1 MYCFDSLAT
10 TNEEHYRN
18 YWNETG
24 STEII
29 EKAIMK
35 IPTTQNIEELIK
47 YGETNLICEASFRI
61 ENLETD
67 ESSLMLLLLQS
78 GYITSFEKNICK
90 IPNYEI
96 QYCFFGDFIKAW
108 LKKYIPDYS
117 IPFDLANIEN
127 TKKYG
132 DEFKNKF
139 LQKMIY
145 EDYNESFFKLWWLFH
160 LFLNA
165 VKNLSIKFILQSKQ
179 LKNQK

>member
-10 TNEEHYRN
+10 TNEEHYHN

-78 GYITSFEKNICK
+78 GYITSFEKNIARFLIMK
-90 IPNYEI
+90 SNIVFLEI
-96 QYCFFGDFIKAW
+96 
-108 LKKYIPDYS
+108 L
-117 IPFDLANIEN
+117 
-127 TKKYG
+127 
-132 DEFKNKF
+132 
-139 LQKMIY
+139 
-145 EDYNESFFKLWWLFH
+145 
-160 LFLNA
+160 
-165 VKNLSIKFILQSKQ
+165 
-179 LKNQK
+179 